1 MIFIMASK
9 HVNPQIYFGNYPERF
24 TVSLSLSFFNS
35 LSGNAM
41 ILSLRLGNW
50 QNFLRIVSFLKFL
63 ILFSKLRIFR
73 EDLIFYL
80 ENHIQS
86 M

>member
-1 MIFIMASK
+1 
-9 HVNPQIYFGNYPERF
+9 
-24 TVSLSLSFFNS
+24 
-35 LSGNAM
+35 M